1 MSAVQLPEFLKIAR
15 PDSGISAKEVGR
27 ILNLSAS
34 WINALSRRGE
44 FPKPDYKNKCQLR
57 FKARS
62 QYFWR
67 ADTIRKY
74 LRERAV

>member
-1 MSAVQLPEFLKIAR
+1 MSAVQIPEFLKIAR

-34 WINALSRRGE
+34 WINALARRGE
-44 FPKPDYKNKCQLR
+44 FPGPDYKHKYQCGAA
-57 FKARS
+57 KDK
-62 QYFWR
+62 YFWR

-74 LRERAV
+74 LRERAI